1 MSEESQKEV
10 QDTEL
15 NPNELKQVSGGWT
28 DPFEREEGFVFSKED
43 MEKMKNGICPLCNQ
57 KIDSGTDAKTAM
69 INVVDHARNCKG

>member
-28 DPFEREEGFVFSKED
+28 DPFEREERFVFSKEELEK
-43 MEKMKNGICPLCNQ
+43 MEKGICPICN
-57 KIDSGTDAKTAM
+57 KRIESGTDFMKVWEHAK
-69 INVVDHARNCKG
+69 NCKG

>member
-28 DPFEREEGFVFSKED
+28 DPFEREERVVFSKEELEK
-43 MEKMKNGICPLCNQ
+43 MEKGICPICN
-57 KIDSGTDAKTAM
+57 KRIESGTDFMKVWEHAK
-69 INVVDHARNCKG
+69 NCKG

>member
-28 DPFEREEGFVFSKED
+28 APVEREERFVFSKEELEK
-43 MEKMKNGICPLCNQ
+43 MEKGICPICN
-57 KIDSGTDAKTAM
+57 KRIESGTDFMKVWEHAK
-69 INVVDHARNCKG
+69 NCKG

>member
-28 DPFEREEGFVFSKED
+28 DPFEREERVVFSKEEL
-43 MEKMKNGICPLCNQ
+43 EKMGKGICPICN
-57 KIDSGTDAKTAM
+57 KRIESGTDFMKVWEHAK
-69 INVVDHARNCKG
+69 NCKG